1 MQPVATVLPMPK
13 IEEDFT
19 SEQPDYD
26 DKDEEE
32 LEGSDL
38 DDMCL
43 VDLCSSDDD
52 DVSELVPVDF
62 YPVTAIAKHACYSL
76 FISYIP
82 KHVCTLDEVDCLQQT
97 ILAWLATLSQ

>member
-1 MQPVATVLPMPK
+1 MPK

-52 DVSELVPVDF
+52 DVSELVPVNF
-62 YPVTAIAKHACYSL
+62 YPVIAIAKHTRVIHYLFHTFQNTSVLLMKSTAYSRP
-76 FISYIP
+76 S
-82 KHVCTLDEVDCLQQT
+82 
-97 ILAWLATLSQ
+97 